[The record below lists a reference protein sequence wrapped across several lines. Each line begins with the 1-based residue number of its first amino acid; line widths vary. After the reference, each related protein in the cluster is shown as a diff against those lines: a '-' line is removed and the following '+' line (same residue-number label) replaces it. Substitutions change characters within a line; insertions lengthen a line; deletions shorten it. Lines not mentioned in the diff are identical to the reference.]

1 MSNEYMLSVYT
12 LEKIMSKAL
21 SLKIRDEIFDE
32 VEEIIK
38 KLDTQRN
45 AYINRALE
53 YFNLMNRRE
62 FLKDSYI
69 RESKM
74 VSNNSLE
81 ILEEFEQF
89 EENLT
94 E

>member
-21 SLKIRDEIFDE
+21 SLKIWDEIFDE

-38 KLDTQRN
+38 KLDTPRN

-53 YFNLMNRRE
+53 YFNRMNLRE

-81 ILEEFEQF
+81 ILEEFNQF

>member
-1 MSNEYMLSVYT
+1 MSNEYMLSIYT

-89 EENLT
+89 EENIT

>member
-53 YFNLMNRRE
+53 YFNRMNRRE

-89 EENLT
+89 EENIT

>member
-89 EENLT
+89 EENIT

>member
-1 MSNEYMLSVYT
+1 MSNEYMLSIYT

-21 SLKIRDEIFDE
+21 SLKIWDEI
-32 VEEIIK
+32 EEIIK

-53 YFNLMNRRE
+53 YFNRMNRRE

-81 ILEEFEQF
+81 ILEEF
-89 EENLT
+89 
-94 E
+94 